1 MISSRQARRILFR
14 VAAVAVECDQAREI
28 GAERHQLLFLL
39 LIERRRSQRR
49 AGRHLSLD
57 PLHVFERDVPAS
69 LELVGD
75 QPVRWIN
82 GIVLPS
88 GVSCLVA
95 SLL

>member
-1 MISSRQARRILFR
+1 MGPG
-14 VAAVAVECDQAREI
+14 AREI

-49 AGRHLSLD
+49 AGRHLPLD

-88 GVSCLVA
+88 SVSCLVT